1 MEYAFVVLILSGL
14 MLATSLLLVATD
26 GHGNGFEGLF
36 ILCGMMMAAF
46 VVSGWYF
53 IAGIR
58 GHLSKKRS
66 RKGS

>member
-1 MEYAFVVLILSGL
+1 

>member
-1 MEYAFVVLILSGL
+1 

-36 ILCGMMMAAF
+36 ILCGVIMAAF

-53 IAGIR
+53 TTGTR
-58 GHLSKKRS
+58 GHLSKKVLLKRYIKMS
-66 RKGS
+66 RFV